1 MKLIPNARRVLL
13 RSYSQQANLIALA
26 GIAGYNILPDKLQDA
41 LPLWLVAGLAAT
53 LLTLSIVGRLIE
65 QPRLQEGAQDGRAE

>member
-1 MKLIPNARRVLL
+1 MKLIPNAGRVLL
-13 RSYSQQANLIALA
+13 RSYSQQANLISLA
-26 GIAGYNILPDKLQDA
+26 GIGGYNILPEKLQDA

-65 QPRLQEGAQDGRAE
+65 QPKLHDDAPP